1 MKLNRTGS
9 HYILNHPSNSKL
21 TIGIRLYSVVDISH
35 LNIPDFFHQHP
46 TCEKKSLSKFGE
58 NLFRSFCVI
67 LLSNPPT
74 NKRVDTVQTT
84 CSLELQSTF
93 LQNAGCLLLNKALH
107 PSPLDAYPI
116 SEIVYTWKKGPLS
129 SVEVPQESSSLLQY
143 DLIGQTVSSE
153 RLKSNTGEQRAEP
166 RITWVQSSVKCVL
179 RLKTWSGFHSSS
191 ETQIWVW
198 SVVSALDMLSDM
210 F

>member
-1 MKLNRTGS
+1 MWKK
-9 HYILNHPSNSKL
+9 IVVQ
-21 TIGIRLYSVVDISH
+21 IWWESV
-35 LNIPDFFHQHP
+35 Q
-46 TCEKKSLSKFGE
+46 
-58 NLFRSFCVI
+58 VI
-67 LLSNPPT
+67 LCDPAVKPT
-74 NKRVDTVQTT
+74 GRQTSGHGANNLLT
-84 CSLELQSTF
+84 GATEHF

-166 RITWVQSSVKCVL
+166 RITWVQSRVKCVL

>member
-1 MKLNRTGS
+1 MKKNRC
-9 HYILNHPSNSKL
+9 P
-21 TIGIRLYSVVDISH
+21 
-35 LNIPDFFHQHP
+35 
-46 TCEKKSLSKFGE
+46 
-58 NLFRSFCVI
+58 NLVRICSGHFVWSCCQTHR
-67 LLSNPPT
+67 PT
-74 NKRVDTVQTT
+74 NEWTRCKNNLLTGAT
-84 CSLELQSTF
+84 EHF

-153 RLKSNTGEQRAEP
+153 RLKSNTGEQTAEP

>member
-1 MKLNRTGS
+1 MWKK
-9 HYILNHPSNSKL
+9 IVVQIWWK
-21 TIGIRLYSVVDISH
+21 SV
-35 LNIPDFFHQHP
+35 Q
-46 TCEKKSLSKFGE
+46 
-58 NLFRSFCVI
+58 VI
-67 LLSNPPT
+67 LCNPAVKPT
-74 NKRVDTVQTT
+74 DRQTSGHGAKTT

-166 RITWVQSSVKCVL
+166 RITWVQSRVKCVL